1 MVKGEIWWAE
11 LPSPRGSEP
20 AKKRPVLI
28 VQGDDFN
35 RSNINTVICAAITSN
50 LMLAAAPP
58 NILLE
63 KAHSGLKRT
72 SVINFSQIVT
82 VDKLFCTR
90 LVAML
95 PKQYIAQINDSLKT
109 IFDIP
114 SAVASAPIDKGD
126 KKQ

>member
-35 RSNINTVICAAITSN
+35 LSKINTVVCVVITSN
-50 LMLAAAPP
+50 LMLANAPP
-58 NILLE
+58 MLE
-63 KAHSGLKRT
+63 TVHSGLKRT
-72 SVINFSQIVT
+72 SVINFSQIIT
-82 VDKLFCTR
+82 LDKSFCTR
-90 LVAML
+90 LLAML
-95 PKQYIAQINDSLKT
+95 PKQYMCRINDSLKA

-114 SAVASAPIDKGD
+114 
-126 KKQ
+126 

>member
-1 MVKGEIWWAE
+1 MVRGEIWWAE
-11 LPSPRGSEP
+11 LASPRGSEP

-35 RSNINTVICAAITSN
+35 LSNINTVICAVITSN
-50 LMLAAAPP
+50 LTLANAPP

-63 KAHSGLKRT
+63 TAHSGLKRT

-82 VDKLFCTR
+82 VDKSFCTR
-90 LVAML
+90 LAAML
-95 PKQYIAQINDSLKT
+95 PKQYIARVNDSLKI

-114 SAVASAPIDKGD
+114 
-126 KKQ
+126 